1 MNELLDNKTDTELAM
16 LYRTTGEGVYLG
28 SLYKRYTKLVY
39 VVCFKYLKD
48 REVAEEAV
56 QQIFEALIV
65 SLRKYEVS
73 NFKSWLTTVSRNH
86 CIIMLK
92 NNKNIVEY
100 CDFFEKNVE
109 EIVEF
114 EDIFNQEDRQQKDK
128 MIDKLS
134 SAVEAL
140 PKEQKICIELFYL
153 KGKSYAEITEL
164 TDYDFKKIKSYLQNG
179 KRNLRIFLT
188 KEAMLMILLFY
199 SVMLNF

>member
-16 LYRTTGEGVYLG
+16 LYRKTGEGVYLG

-179 KRNLRIFLT
+179 KRNLRNFLT

>member
-1 MNELLDNKTDTELAM
+1 MNELLDNKTDTELVM
-16 LYRTTGEGVYLG
+16 LYRKTGEGVYLG

-56 QQIFEALIV
+56 QQIFETLIV

-92 NNKNIVEY
+92 NDKNIVEY

-109 EIVEF
+109 EVVEF

-153 KGKSYAEITEL
+153 KGKSYSEITEL

-179 KRNLRIFLT
+179 KRNLRNFLT
-188 KEAMLMILLFY
+188 KEAKLIILLFN